1 MKFARKILVALFVL
15 IALCMTAAFAA
26 FFYVKNETS
35 ALDEIQNEKILRL
48 KIEGGTTARDVAAR
62 LGQNGI
68 IRNERAF
75 YLLARFPNLA
85 HIVFP
90 GANPGIFTVKAG
102 VCEVSSA
109 MDAARIYG
117 VLSAGLDEQTKIS
130 IPEGLTISKI
140 AERFDAA
147 GICTAKEFSSAC
159 RDEDFLKEIGIPF
172 KSAEGYLFPDTYYFI
187 PNSGAKNCVRAMV
200 KNFFERTSGIKNFA
214 DASEERRNQIVIL
227 ASVVEREYRAADEAP
242 MIASVF
248 SNRIKN
254 HIGLYSCATV
264 EYVITEVLGRP
275 HPDIITFDDLKI
287 ESPYNTYL
295 HEGLPPAPIS
305 NPGLVALAAAANP
318 AQSDFFY
325 FRLMDEEEGRHVFTK
340 TLEEHEKQ
348 NMIFKT
354 KKMSR

>member
-140 AERFDAA
+140 AERFEAA

-172 KSAEGYLFPDTYYFI
+172 KSAEGYLFPDTYYFV
-187 PNSGAKNCVRAMV
+187 PNSGAKSCVRAMV

>member
-1 MKFARKILVALFVL
+1 MKFARKIIVALFVL
-15 IALCMTAAFAA
+15 IALCMAAAFAA

-140 AERFDAA
+140 AERFEAA

-172 KSAEGYLFPDTYYFI
+172 KSAEGYLFPDTYYFV
-187 PNSGAKNCVRAMV
+187 PNSGAKSCVRAMV
-200 KNFFERTSGIKNFA
+200 KNFFERTSGIRNFA

-305 NPGLVALAAAANP
+305 NPGLVALSAAANP

>member
-15 IALCMTAAFAA
+15 IALCMAAAFAA

-35 ALDEIQNEKILRL
+35 ALDEIQSEKILRL

-140 AERFDAA
+140 AERFEAA

-172 KSAEGYLFPDTYYFI
+172 KSAEGYLFPDTYYFVS
-187 PNSGAKNCVRAMV
+187 NSGAKSCVRAMV
-200 KNFFERTSGIKNFA
+200 KNFFERTSGIRNFA

-305 NPGLVALAAAANP
+305 NPGLVALSAAANP

>member
-1 MKFARKILVALFVL
+1 MKFARKIIVALFVL
-15 IALCMTAAFAA
+15 IALCMAAAFAA

-62 LGQNGI
+62 LGQNAMI
-68 IRNERAF
+68 KNERAF

-140 AERFDAA
+140 AERFEAA

-172 KSAEGYLFPDTYYFI
+172 KSAEGYLFPDTYYFVS
-187 PNSGAKNCVRAMV
+187 NSGAKSCVRAMV
-200 KNFFERTSGIKNFA
+200 KNFFERTSGIRNFA

-305 NPGLVALAAAANP
+305 NPGLVALSAAANP

>member
-1 MKFARKILVALFVL
+1 MKFARKILAAFLTL
-15 IALCMTAAFAA
+15 ILLCAAAAFAA
-26 FFYVKNETS
+26 FFYFRNATS
-35 ALDEIQNEKILRL
+35 ALDEIQNKKVMRL
-48 KIEGGTTARDVAAR
+48 KIESGTTARDVAAK

-68 IRNERAF
+68 IKNERAF
-75 YLLARFPNLA
+75 YLLARFPLLA
-85 HIVFP
+85 EIVFP
-90 GANPGIFTVKAG
+90 NTDPDIFTVKTG

-109 MDAARIYG
+109 MSAAQIYYR
-117 VLSAGLDEQTKIS
+117 LSAGRDEQTRIS

-140 AERFDAA
+140 AERFEAA
-147 GICTAKEFSSAC
+147 GICPAKEFSSAC
-159 RDEDFLKEIGIPF
+159 RDEKFLREIGIPF
-172 KSAEGYLFPDTYYFI
+172 KSAEGYLFPDTYSFV
-187 PNSGAKNCVRAMV
+187 PNSDAKTCVRAMV
-200 KNFFERTSGIKNFA
+200 KNFFEKTANIKNLSG
-214 DASEERRNQIVIL
+214 ASEETRNQIVIL
-227 ASVVEREYRAADEAP
+227 ASVVEREYRVADEAP
-242 MIASVF
+242 LIASVF

-295 HEGLPPAPIS
+295 NEGLPPAPIS
-305 NPGLVALAAAANP
+305 NPGLVALSAAANP

-340 TLEEHEKQ
+340 TLEEHERQ
-348 NMIFKT
+348 NLIFKT

>member
-1 MKFARKILVALFVL
+1 MKFAKKILVALFML
-15 IALCMTAAFAA
+15 AALCMAAAFAA
-26 FFYVKNETS
+26 FFYVKDATS
-35 ALDEIQNEKILRL
+35 ALDEIQNEKIMRI
-48 KIEGGTTARDVAAR
+48 KIERGTTAREVAAK
-62 LGQNGI
+62 LGQNGMI
-68 IRNERAF
+68 KNERVF

-85 HIVFP
+85 YLIFP
-90 GANPGIFTVKAG
+90 NARPGIFTVKAG
-102 VCEVSSA
+102 VCEISSA
-109 MDAARIYG
+109 MDAARIYS
-117 VLSAGLDEQTKIS
+117 VISAGLDEQTKIS

-140 AERFDAA
+140 AERFEAA
-147 GICTAKEFSSAC
+147 GICSAKEFSSAC
-159 RDEDFLKEIGIPF
+159 RDENFLKEIALPF
-172 KSAEGYLFPDTYYFI
+172 KSAEGYLFPDTYSFV
-187 PNSGAKNCVRAMV
+187 PNSDAKSCVRAMV
-200 KNFFERTSGIKNFA
+200 KNFFEKTSGIKNFA

-227 ASVVEREYRAADEAP
+227 ASVVEREYRVADEAP

-264 EYVITEVLGRP
+264 EYVITEILGRP

-305 NPGLVALAAAANP
+305 NPGLVALSAAANP

-340 TLEEHEKQ
+340 TLEEHEMQ
-348 NMIFKT
+348 NLIFKT

>member
-1 MKFARKILVALFVL
+1 MKSAKKIILVLFALFVL
-15 IALCMTAAFAA
+15 CVAAALAAFAWLKGA
-26 FFYVKNETS
+26 TS
-35 ALDEIQNEKILRL
+35 ALDKIQDEKILRL
-48 KIEGGTTARDVAAR
+48 KIESGTTARDLASQLKEGGV
-62 LGQNGI
+62 I
-68 IRNERAF
+68 KDERAF
-75 YLLARFPNLA
+75 YLLARFPSLA
-85 HIVFP
+85 AIVFP
-90 GANPGIFTVKAG
+90 GEPRSVFTVRAG

-109 MDAARIYG
+109 MDAAGIYRA
-117 VLSAGLDEQTKIS
+117 LSAGFDEQIRVS

-140 AERFDAA
+140 AERLSAA
-147 GICTAKEFSSAC
+147 GICSADEFSSVC
-159 RDEDFLKEIGIPF
+159 HDENFLKEIGVPF
-172 KSAEGYLFPDTYYFI
+172 KSAEGYLFPDTYSFVE
-187 PNSGAKNCVRAMV
+187 NSGAKNCVRAMV
-200 KNFFERTSGIKNFA
+200 RNFFEKTSGIKNFA

-242 MIASVF
+242 LIASVF

-264 EYVITEVLGRP
+264 EYVITEILGRP

-305 NPGLVALAAAANP
+305 NPGLVALSAAANP

-325 FRLMDEEEGRHVFTK
+325 FRLMDEAEGRHVFTK
-340 TLEEHEKQ
+340 TLEEHEMQ
-348 NMIFKT
+348 NLIFKT

>member
-15 IALCMTAAFAA
+15 IALCMAAAFAA

-172 KSAEGYLFPDTYYFI
+172 KSAEGYLFPDTYYFVS
-187 PNSGAKNCVRAMV
+187 NSGAKSCVRAMV

-305 NPGLVALAAAANP
+305 NPGLVALSAAANP